1 MTLVSLILIPASYL
15 YWKTGKKQLV
25 WPMDLSKVFVPGS
38 DTVRHPSQISVAFT
52 NHRVASLA
60 QNESPTLEINN

>member
-25 WPMDLSKVFVPGS
+25 WPMDLSEVFVPGS
-38 DTVRHPSQISVAFT
+38 DTVRHPSQIHLGQRSQITGWQAWP
-52 NHRVASLA
+52 RMKA
-60 QNESPTLEINN
+60 QP